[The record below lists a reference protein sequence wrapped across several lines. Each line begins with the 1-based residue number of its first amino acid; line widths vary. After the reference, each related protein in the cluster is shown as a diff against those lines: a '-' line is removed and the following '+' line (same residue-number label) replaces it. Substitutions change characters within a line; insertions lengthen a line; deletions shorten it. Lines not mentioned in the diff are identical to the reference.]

1 MIALKGCSSA
11 GRASVSKTE
20 CRRFD
25 SYRPCHFRNIGTL
38 TVQIYYYF
46 RYAQKVAQIFNEL
59 CLFGLTRQG
68 ATLKYRLI
76 PSHSYV

>member
-1 MIALKGCSSA
+1 
-11 GRASVSKTE
+11 
-20 CRRFD
+20 
-25 SYRPCHFRNIGTL
+25 
-38 TVQIYYYF
+38 
-46 RYAQKVAQIFNEL
+46 L